1 MTVFKKHLTPLTKGG
16 TITKHAGKGSQ
27 SGRLQSAGNNLN
39 PATTTTAQ
47 SMNDYAKATPMA
59 QPTPPATDTGGGTDG
74 LGSGNW
80 PGIGQ

>member
-1 MTVFKKHLTPLTKGG
+1 MVFKKHLTPLTKGG

-39 PATTTTAQ
+39 PATTGAGQ
-47 SMNDYAKATPMA
+47 SFGNYAKQTPMA
-59 QPTPPATDTGGGTDG
+59 NPTPDATATGGGTDG

>member
-27 SGRLQSAGNNLN
+27 VGQMPSGQSFGN
-39 PATTTTAQ
+39 
-47 SMNDYAKATPMA
+47 YAKQTPMA
-59 QPTPPATDTGGGTDG
+59 NPTPDATATGGGTDG

>member
-27 SGRLQSAGNNLN
+27 MNPMPSGMSTG
-39 PATTTTAQ
+39 
-47 SMNDYAKATPMA
+47 DYAKATPMA
-59 QPTPPATDTGGGTDG
+59 NPTPPATATGGGTDG

>member
-1 MTVFKKHLTPLTKGG
+1 MVFKKNLTPLTKGG

-39 PATTTTAQ
+39 PATTGAGQ
-47 SMNDYAKATPMA
+47 SFGNYAKQTPMA
-59 QPTPPATDTGGGTDG
+59 NPTPDATATGGGTDG

-80 PGIGQ
+80 PGVGQ

>member
-1 MTVFKKHLTPLTKGG
+1 MVFKKHLTPLTKGG

-39 PATTTTAQ
+39 PATTSNMQ
-47 SMNDYAKATPMA
+47 SINDYSKATPMA
-59 QPTPPATDTGGGTDG
+59 APTPPATATGGGTDG

>member
-27 SGRLQSAGNNLN
+27 VSPMPSGQTIGN
-39 PATTTTAQ
+39 
-47 SMNDYAKATPMA
+47 YAKATPMA
-59 QPTPPATDTGGGTDG
+59 NPTPPATATGGGTDG

>member
-1 MTVFKKHLTPLTKGG
+1 MAVFKKNLTPLTKGG

-27 SGRLQSAGNNLN
+27 SGTLGKTNNLN
-39 PATTTTAQ
+39 PSTTSNSQ
-47 SMNDYAKATPMA
+47 SINDYSKATPMA
-59 QPTPPATDTGGGTDG
+59 NPTPPATSTGGGTDG

>member
-27 SGRLQSAGNNLN
+27 VGAMPSGMTIG
-39 PATTTTAQ
+39 
-47 SMNDYAKATPMA
+47 DYAKRTPMA
-59 QPTPPATDTGGGTDG
+59 NPTPDATATGGGTDG

-80 PGIGQ
+80 SGLGS